1 MADRIEN
8 KLAEAK
14 RTADAIV
21 ETLLPW
27 IEMVVADESD
37 SHLTTAVDY
46 VRQAAQKAADHYT
59 QRGQPIPAHVLAV
72 LRNPFSKP
80 SEQTELGPGAV
91 RLPDINSREVVRCKS
106 CDWVQFRSP
115 TDECTR
121 CGIRFD
127 VEPKSGDSPVSTSS
141 IMHLWESSESE
152 GHFLDPSELVLDI
165 EESVREYERRFINI
179 SPDVLKVIAR
189 KGTSG

>member
-1 MADRIEN
+1 MTDRIEN

-14 RTADAIV
+14 RATDAIV
-21 ETLLPW
+21 ETVLPW

-37 SHLTTAVDY
+37 SHLTAAVDY

-80 SEQTELGPGAV
+80 SKQTELGPGAM
-91 RLPDINSREVVRCKS
+91 RLPDINNCEVVRCKS

-115 TDECTR
+115 KDECTR
-121 CGIRFD
+121 CGIRFE
-127 VEPKSGDSPVSTSS
+127 VEPKSGDRQGSTSS
-141 IMHLWESSESE
+141 TKHLWESSESE
-152 GHFLDPSELVLDI
+152 EHFVDPSEIDI
-165 EESVREYERRFINI
+165 EEWVGEYERQRFINI